1 MITIIYNVI
10 IIIANIN
17 KKVAGVLVTGII
29 SLIIKCTYT
38 QAINVEVP
46 II

>member
-29 SLIIKCTYT
+29 SLII
-38 QAINVEVP
+38 NVH
-46 II
+46 IHKQSMLKYL